1 LTPERVLRE
10 LRRHNFAVLST
21 VDEDGNPD
29 SAGVN
34 YGVSRAGSDLAL
46 YVMTR
51 RHLRK
56 VRNIESNSSVALVVP
71 LTRRVFWLLSPP
83 SMQLHGR
90 AEILDWRDEA
100 GIAVFQRFWIGRRIL
115 DAYAASRERG
125 ETRVCFLKI
134 TLDPEIRTYMAGTK
148 IWDLARHMEA
158 GGATVHVG

>member
-1 LTPERVLRE
+1 MTSERALRE

-34 YGVSRAGSDLAL
+34 YGVSQAGSELAL

-56 VRNIESNSSVALVVP
+56 VRNIERNSRVALVVP
-71 LTRRVFWLLSPP
+71 ISQRLLWFLPP
-83 SMQLHGR
+83 PTLQLHGG
-90 AEILDWRDEA
+90 AEILDWRDDA
-100 GIAVFQRFWIGRRIL
+100 GTAVFQDFWMGRRIL
-115 DAYAASRERG
+115 DAYAASRKRG

-134 TLDPEIRTYMAGTK
+134 TLDPELRTYMVGTK